1 MNNGLIYSFRTSSKE
16 DQVNHIFQFM
26 THYTQ
31 SRQSYLLTYLFTYS
45 LYLFLIVISLSS
57 PTGLSFKCSGKVCI
71 IFYVCILIHINGTG
85 SPVCFLLFF
94 TQYSVFKILSCCHV
108 YIQSTSSNCKLVFC
122 GSPHFTDLPSL
133 TPSPQD
139 FSGAYT
145 EVRLMDHGVWS
156 INLL

>member
-133 TPSPQD
+133 TPSQD